1 MRKTFGLAALVIL
14 ILSAAAGGFAQS
26 KAKKGGSG
34 EIVLVFRD
42 GHRQSFNL
50 ADIAHVEFTGGVAD
64 FGSTNP
70 SAPPRGHFLGKW
82 EVGDGTGNKF
92 YITLKE
98 SGEALRSLGNERGTW
113 VYVNGEA
120 RVTWDDGA
128 QDAIRKTG
136 SRDQKYAYRAGKSFT
151 DEPDNVTVAINT
163 SPRPI

>member
-1 MRKTFGLAALVIL
+1 MRKMIGLAAVVIVV
-14 ILSAAAGGFAQS
+14 LSAAAGGFAQS

-42 GHRQSFNL
+42 GHRQSFSL
-50 ADIAHVEFTGGVAD
+50 TDISHVEFTGGGAD

-98 SGEALRSLGNERGTW
+98 NGEAWRSIGNERGTW
-113 VYVNGEA
+113 AYVNGEA
-120 RVTWDDGA
+120 RVTWNDGA

-136 SRDQKYAYRAGKSFT
+136 TRDQKFAYRAGKSFT
-151 DEPDNVTVAINT
+151 DEPDNVTEAHNT